1 MQLRTDVQRV
11 PFPVIRLGQNAA
23 RLKPHPLELVSEL
36 ADAIEETQ
44 WVEPL
49 VVERHWVDG
58 APARV
63 ESYVLVAGYKR
74 QAALALLIRRGKL
87 PADTPVPVLVV
98 PRGTPINVVENLH
111 RTPMDPIALV
121 EAIERFLASGR
132 TQTQVAKL
140 IGRNKSQVSR
150 YAGIRQRLAPDV
162 WAKLHGARTTLA
174 ELTEIS
180 WLPARKQRLRVGL
193 DPITGPKRP
202 PVPSDSRTR
211 PRRVT
216 TIRQEIR
223 RISQL
228 PRTREQQI
236 ALKALQWAICQR
248 QELPI

>member
-11 PFPVIRLGQNAA
+11 PFPLLRLGANEA
-23 RLKPHPLELVSEL
+23 RLTPHPLELVAEL
-36 ADAIEETQ
+36 ADAIEESQ

-49 VVERHWVDG
+49 VVERE
-58 APARV
+58 AAAARV
-63 ESYVLVAGYKR
+63 ESYLLVAGHKR
-74 QAALALLIRRGKL
+74 LAALGLLIRRGAL
-87 PADTPVPVLVV
+87 PANVLVPVLVV

-111 RTPMDPIALV
+111 RTPMEPIALV

-132 TQTQVAKL
+132 TQTQIAKL

-193 DPITGPKRP
+193 DPVTGPKRP
-202 PVPSDSRTR
+202 PVPNDARTR
-211 PRRVT
+211 PRRVS

-228 PRTREQQI
+228 PRTREQQV
-236 ALKALQWAICQR
+236 ALKALQWAICKR
-248 QELPI
+248 QELPL